1 MPLDAANPIT
11 YAGGVTA
18 VPTGGP
24 LAADIVGLDLSKPL
38 TAEVAEGLKQAW
50 GEHLVLRF
58 RGQAL
63 DDDALTA
70 FSAHFGKLDRAPIAS
85 AKRGED
91 QQPGYVLLISNIV
104 ENGRAIGGLG
114 DGESVWH
121 TDMSYAEEPPYASCL
136 FAVEVPPAG
145 GNTGYANMYRAY
157 ETLPDALKRFA
168 EAHGCK
174 HDASRNSAGELRR
187 GFAETDDPRE
197 VPGAVHP
204 LVIRHPAT
212 GRRALYLGRRRN
224 ACIPGLSLEESERRL
239 DALWAHATKPE
250 LTWYQE
256 WRVGDVVM
264 WDNYSTMHR
273 RDAFDSSTRRLLR
286 RTQVSGLRYAAV

>member
-1 MPLDAANPIT
+1 MPLDTASPIT
-11 YAGGVTA
+11 YSGGVTA
-18 VPTGGP
+18 IPTGGA
-24 LAADIVGLDLSKPL
+24 LAADVVGLDLSRPL
-38 TAEVAEGLKQAW
+38 PPEAIAGIRQAW
-50 GEHLVLRF
+50 GDHLVLRF
-58 RGQAL
+58 RGQSL
-63 DDDALTA
+63 NDDALTA
-70 FSAHFGKLDRAPIAS
+70 FSAHFGRLDRAPIAA

-121 TDMSYAEEPPYASCL
+121 TDMSYADEPPYASCL
-136 FAVEVPPAG
+136 YAVEVPPAG

-157 ETLPDALKRFA
+157 ETLPDDLKAFA
-168 EAHGCK
+168 EAHRCK

-187 GFAETDDPRE
+187 GFNEADGPRE

-224 ACIPGLSLEESERRL
+224 AYIPGLSLEESERRL
-239 DALWAHATKPE
+239 DALWAHATRPE
-250 LTWYQE
+250 FAWAQE
-256 WRVGDVVM
+256 WRVGDVIM
-264 WDNYSTMHR
+264 WDNFSTMHR
-273 RDAFDSSTRRLLR
+273 RDAFDPATRRLLR
-286 RTQVSGLRYAAV
+286 RTQVSGMRYEAA